1 MKQHLPNFITSIN
14 AFAGCVGIVFAF
26 QMEWELVFW
35 CVCIALV
42 ADFLDGFVARALHV
56 SSAIGKELDSLADAI
71 TFGVLPGMVMFHTM
85 NTLACK
91 GQCTG
96 LLAPDIYPYAA
107 FLIPVFSVLR
117 LAKFNLDTEQTYFFK
132 GLATPANTAFFISL
146 PLVAIPQGWHPKVV
160 LALVFVFCFL
170 LVSDLKLIAFK
181 FKDYSLGHNWEKLVL
196 MIGSMALLV
205 SFGFEAFLFI
215 VPFYLAL
222 SLIKYNPFKNHN

>member
-1 MKQHLPNFITSIN
+1 MKQHIPNFITCIN

-35 CVCIALV
+35 CVSIALI

-85 NTLACK
+85 NLLACQ

-96 LLAPDIYPYAA
+96 LLAPEIYPYAA

-117 LAKFNLDTEQTYFFK
+117 LAKFNLDTEQGYHFK

-146 PLVAIPQGWHPKVV
+146 PFVAVPYNWHPKVV
-160 LALVFVFCFL
+160 LALVFGFCFL
-170 LVSDLKLIAFK
+170 LISDLQLIAFK
-181 FKDYSLGHNWEKLVL
+181 FKDYSLKNNWEKFILV
-196 MIGSMALLV
+196 IGSILLLV
-205 SFGFEAFLFI
+205 VFRFEAFVYVI
-215 VPFYLAL
+215 PFYVVL
-222 SLIKYNPFKNHN
+222 SMFKYSPFKSHK